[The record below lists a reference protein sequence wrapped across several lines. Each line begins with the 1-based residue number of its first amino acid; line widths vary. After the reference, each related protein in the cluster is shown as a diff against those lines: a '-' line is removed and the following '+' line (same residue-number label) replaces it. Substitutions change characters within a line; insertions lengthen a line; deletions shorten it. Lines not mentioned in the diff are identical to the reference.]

1 MPTTRKQLIANRKN
15 AQNSTGPRT
24 PDGKHTTSKNATKH
38 GLYSRDTVINSVNL
52 KESQDEYDE
61 FLHSL
66 VEELAPQG
74 ALQFQL
80 VQDIT
85 NCLWRQRRA
94 IHAETAQLNNELNM
108 RADLLKNT
116 ILPYERSKNPDCDY
130 TQHDPQE
137 LSARLAAH
145 SIPTGSFSLDL
156 MRYEMRNDLR
166 VMRALKILK
175 QLQSRETEDHTKNRD
190 QGANQNKEIEPNSP
204 QSETPWDFDS
214 LEPLDLEQ

>member
-1 MPTTRKQLIANRKN
+1 MPASRKQLIANRKN

-24 PDGKHTTSKNATKH
+24 LAGKRAASRNSTRH
-38 GLYSRDTVINSVNL
+38 GLYSRDTVINSTNL

-61 FLHSL
+61 FLQCL
-66 VEELAPQG
+66 VSELAPQG

-80 VQDIT
+80 VQDIA

-94 IHAETAQLNNELNM
+94 IHAETAQLNHELNR
-108 RADLLKNT
+108 RAELLKNT
-116 ILPYERSKNPDCDY
+116 ILPFERSTNPDCDDS
-130 TQHDPQE
+130 QHDPE
-137 LSARLAAH
+137 EIAARVAAY

-175 QLQSRETEDHTKNRD
+175 QLQSC
-190 QGANQNKEIEPNSP
+190 EIENY
-204 QSETPWDFDS
+204 TK
-214 LEPLDLEQ
+214 

>member
-94 IHAETAQLNNELNM
+94 IHAETAQLNQELNS
-108 RADLLKNT
+108 RANLLKST
-116 ILPYERSKNPDCDY
+116 ILPYERSKNPND
-130 TQHDPQE
+130 TPQDPE
-137 LSARLAAH
+137 DISARLAAY

-156 MRYEMRNDLR
+156 LRYEMRNDLR

-175 QLQSRETEDHTKNRD
+175 QLQSRETDDHTENRD

-204 QSETPWDFDS
+204 QSDTPWDFEGI
-214 LEPLDLEQ
+214 EPLDLEH

>member
-24 PDGKHTTSKNATKH
+24 PAGKHAASKNATKH
-38 GLYSRDTVINSVNL
+38 GLYSRDTVINSANL
-52 KESQDEYDE
+52 KESQSEYDE
-61 FLHSL
+61 FLQNL
-66 VEELAPQG
+66 VDELAPQG

-80 VQDIT
+80 VQDIA

-94 IHAETAQLNNELNM
+94 IHAETAQLNHELNR
-108 RADLLKNT
+108 RAGLLKNT
-116 ILPYERSKNPDCDY
+116 ILPIERSSSPDCEDSE
-130 TQHDPQE
+130 HDPEE

-175 QLQSRETEDHTKNRD
+175 QLQNSEIASDNKNRD
-190 QGANQNKEIEPNSP
+190 RSGNLNTENQPNSP
-204 QSETPWDFDS
+204 QSDTPWNFDS
-214 LEPLDLEQ
+214 LEPLDL